1 MLLRNLLWLTQGS
14 DILPSVR
21 FRVLPIAKEISKH
34 RINVTTVRYPKT
46 FGSRCAFITELLF
59 SKSRYD
65 VCIIQKR
72 LLGALEISFLRHIA
86 KKIIFD
92 FDDAV
97 WTDQKEASLP
107 GSGKKWNR
115 FQNTTSAVDLVIA
128 GNSYL
133 SDAIKGNTKK
143 IISPTPID
151 THLYS
156 PKNTFNA
163 ISPPIIGW
171 MGTSSYIPGTETAIR
186 SIRTISNNKIRV
198 ISNAPPDKQLSNDVE
213 FVRWS
218 PENELSQL
226 QDISI
231 GIMPLPDDG
240 YTRGKCG
247 FKLLQYMSCKVVP
260 IASAIG
266 FNREVITH
274 GVDGFLVENE
284 NQWAEYAQLLIN
296 NNNLRR
302 RMADSARNTVKN
314 RFDLRNITSALLSH
328 IFN

>member
-1 MLLRNLLWLTQGS
+1 MSLRNLLWLTQGS

-21 FRVLPIAKEISKH
+21 FRVLPIAKEISNHK
-34 RINVTTVRYPKT
+34 INVTTVRYPKT
-46 FGSRCAFITELLF
+46 LGSRCAFIIKLF
-59 SKSRYD
+59 LSEPRYD

-72 LLGALEISFLRHIA
+72 LLGLLEISILRHIA

-107 GSGKKWNR
+107 GFGKKWNR

-128 GNSYL
+128 GNHYL
-133 SDAIKGNTKK
+133 SDAIKGNTKT

-156 PKNTFNA
+156 PKNTFSA

-186 SIRTISNNKIRV
+186 SIRAISKNKIRI
-198 ISNAPPDKQLSNDVE
+198 ISNAPPEKQLLNDVE

-284 NQWAEYAQLLIN
+284 NQWAEYAELLIN
-296 NNNLRR
+296 NKTLRQE
-302 RMADSARNTVKN
+302 MANSARNTVEN
-314 RFDLRNITSALLSH
+314 RFDLRNITSTLLSH